1 MMTINKRNLALGAT
15 TMLLAATA
23 ILASGSH
30 LSKSVA
36 LLKSNPK
43 EVVEEVWQIVN
54 FSYVDG
60 TFNKKD
66 WNAIRKKYVT
76 KANYKTDAEA
86 YKGVRAMLKTL
97 GDPYTQFLDKKEYKD
112 MQLDT
117 AGNLIGV
124 GIQLTQDPKTKQLV
138 VVSPIEDTPAA
149 KAGIISK
156 DVIIKIDDKSTKG
169 MDVNKAVS
177 LIRGQENT
185 SVVLT
190 IKQGNQTI
198 RHKLL
203 RQKIEIHPVKAE
215 YRPNDLG
222 GIGYI
227 RLNQFSAN
235 APDEMSMAIKKME
248 AKKVNGYVLDLRGN
262 PGGLLYGAIDIA
274 KMWMNE
280 GIIVSTRNR
289 VGGCDGRSN
298 NCKQAADGS
307 ALTNKP
313 LVVLVDGGSA
323 SASEI
328 LSGALQD
335 NKRAQLVGSKTF
347 GKGLVQAVRPL
358 RDGSGLKVTIAKY
371 FTPSGKDINK
381 LGIKPDVNVPLS
393 KKDIKAL
400 MQDRKRL
407 ATKKD
412 PQYSKALVTL
422 QSQIARTT
430 KPTAEVPQPQPTVEV
445 SQPQTTLAVPDT
457 AK

>member
-1 MMTINKRNLALGAT
+1 MTINKRNLAIGAT
-15 TMLLAATA
+15 TILVAATA
-23 ILASGSH
+23 MLASGSH

-54 FSYVDG
+54 YSYVDG
-60 TFNKKD
+60 TYNKKD
-66 WNAIRKKYVT
+66 CNAIRKKYVT
-76 KANYKTDAEA
+76 RANYKTDAEA
-86 YKGVRAMLKTL
+86 YKGVREMLKTL
-97 GDPYTQFLDKKEYKD
+97 GDPYTQFLDKREF
-112 MQLDT
+112 QELRLDT
-117 AGNLIGV
+117 SGNLIGV
-124 GIQLTQDPKTKQLV
+124 GIQLTQDAKTKQLV

-156 DVIIKIDDKSTKG
+156 DVILRIDGKSTKG

-198 RHKLL
+198 QHKLL

-215 YRPNDLG
+215 YRSSELG

-227 RLNQFSAN
+227 RLNQFSSN
-235 APDEMSMAIKKME
+235 APEEMSAAIKKME
-248 AKKVNGYVLDLRGN
+248 AKKVNGYVLDLRSN

-274 KMWMNE
+274 RMWMNT
-280 GIIVSTRNR
+280 GAIVSTRNR
-289 VGGCDGRSN
+289 SGGCDGRSAD
-298 NCKQAADGS
+298 CKQIADGT

-313 LVVLVDGGSA
+313 LVVLVNGGSA

-335 NKRAQLVGSKTF
+335 NKRAQLVGEKTF

-358 RDGSGLKVTIAKY
+358 RDGTGLKVTIAKY
-371 FTPSGKDINK
+371 FTPNGKDINK
-381 LGIKPDVNVPLS
+381 LGIKPDVNVPLG
-393 KKDIKAL
+393 KKEIKAL

-407 ATKKD
+407 ATKRD
-412 PQYSKALVTL
+412 PQYAKALMAL
-422 QSQIARTT
+422 QSQIANQPVKQPATPQSQAPASAP
-430 KPTAEVPQPQPTVEV
+430 PTQ
-445 SQPQTTLAVPDT
+445 
-457 AK
+457 

>member
-1 MMTINKRNLALGAT
+1 MMTINRRNIAIGAT
-15 TMLLAATA
+15 TVLLAATA
-23 ILASGSH
+23 VVVSGGH

-54 FSYVDG
+54 YSYVDG

-66 WNAIRKKYVT
+66 WNAIRKKYVV

-86 YKGVRAMLKTL
+86 YKGVREMLKTL
-97 GDPYTQFLDKKEYKD
+97 GDPYTRFMDKKEFED
-112 MQLDT
+112 MRLDT
-117 AGNLIGV
+117 SGKLVGV

-156 DVIIKIDDKSTKG
+156 DVITRIDGKSTKG

-177 LIRGQENT
+177 LIRGKEGT
-185 SVVLT
+185 TVILT
-190 IKQGNQTI
+190 IKQGAQTI
-198 RHKLL
+198 EHKLL

-222 GIGYI
+222 GVGYI
-227 RLNQFSAN
+227 RLNQFSAS
-235 APDEMSMAIKKME
+235 APDEMGEAIKKME
-248 AKKVNGYVLDLRGN
+248 AKKVNGYVLDLRSN

-274 KMWMNE
+274 RMWMNE
-280 GIIVSTRNR
+280 GTIVSTKNR
-289 VGGCDGRSN
+289 SGGCDGRTAD
-298 NCKQAADGS
+298 CKQSADGS

-313 LVVLVDGGSA
+313 LVILVDGGSA
-323 SASEI
+323 SASEV

-358 RDGSGLKVTIAKY
+358 RDGSGMAVTIAKY
-371 FTPSGKDINK
+371 YTPSGKDINK
-381 LGIKPDVNVPLS
+381 LGIKPDVDVPLS
-393 KKDIKAL
+393 KKDIQAL
-400 MQDRKRL
+400 MKDRKRL
-407 ATKKD
+407 ATKQD
-412 PQYSKALVTL
+412 PQYAKALQTL
-422 QSQIARTT
+422 QIQIANQAN
-430 KPTAEVPQPQPTVEV
+430 KPTAVVPQ
-445 SQPQTTLAVPDT
+445 
-457 AK
+457 

>member
-1 MMTINKRNLALGAT
+1 MMTINKRNLAIGAT

-23 ILASGSH
+23 VLASGSH

-54 FSYVDG
+54 FSYVDS

-86 YKGVRAMLKTL
+86 YKGVREMLKTL
-97 GDPYTQFLDKKEYKD
+97 GDPYTQFLDKKEYRD

-190 IKQGNQTI
+190 IKQGNQII

-235 APDEMSMAIKKME
+235 AADEMSAAIRKME
-248 AKKVNGYVLDLRGN
+248 AKKVNGYILDLRGN

-274 KMWMNE
+274 RMWMNK
-280 GIIVSTRNR
+280 GTIVSTKNR
-289 VGGCDGRSN
+289 SGGCDGRSAD
-298 NCKQAADGS
+298 CKQAADGS
-307 ALTNKP
+307 ALTDKP

-381 LGIKPDVNVPLS
+381 QGIKPDVNVPLS

-407 ATKKD
+407 ATRQD
-412 PQYSKALVTL
+412 PQYSKALTIL
-422 QSQIARTT
+422 QGQIANRA
-430 KPTAEVPQPQPTVEV
+430 KPTAEEPQPQETAAVSQPPETVEV
-445 SQPQTTLAVPDT
+445 PT
-457 AK
+457 AQ

>member
-1 MMTINKRNLALGAT
+1 
-15 TMLLAATA
+15 MLLAATA
-23 ILASGSH
+23 VLASGSH

-54 FSYVDG
+54 FSYVDS

-86 YKGVRAMLKTL
+86 YKGVREMLKTL
-97 GDPYTQFLDKKEYKD
+97 GDPYTQFLDKKEYRD

-185 SVVLT
+185 SVILT
-190 IKQGNQTI
+190 IKQGNQII

-235 APDEMSMAIKKME
+235 APDEMSAAIRKME

-274 KMWMNE
+274 RMWMNK
-280 GIIVSTRNR
+280 GIIVSTKNR
-289 VGGCDGRSN
+289 AGGCDGRSAD
-298 NCKQAADGS
+298 CKQAADGS
-307 ALTNKP
+307 ALTDKP

-381 LGIKPDVNVPLS
+381 QGIKPDVNVPLS

-407 ATKKD
+407 ATRQD
-412 PQYSKALVTL
+412 PQYSKALTIL
-422 QSQIARTT
+422 QGQIANRA
-430 KPTAEVPQPQPTVEV
+430 KPTAEEPQPQETAAV
-445 SQPQTTLAVPDT
+445 SQPPADVEVP
-457 AK
+457 AAAQ

>member
-1 MMTINKRNLALGAT
+1 MMTINKRNLAIGAT
-15 TMLLAATA
+15 TMLVAATA
-23 ILASGSH
+23 MLASGSH

-54 FSYVDG
+54 YSYVDG

-66 WNAIRKKYVT
+66 WNAIRKKYVIR
-76 KANYKTDAEA
+76 ANYKTDAEA

-97 GDPYTQFLDKKEYKD
+97 GDPYTQFLDKREF
-112 MQLDT
+112 QELRLDT
-117 AGNLIGV
+117 SGNLIGV

-156 DVIIKIDDKSTKG
+156 DVILRIDGKSTKG
-169 MDVNKAVS
+169 MDVTKAVS

-185 SVVLT
+185 TVVLT

-198 RHKLL
+198 QHKLL

-215 YRPNDLG
+215 YRPSELG

-227 RLNQFSAN
+227 RLNQFSSN
-235 APDEMSMAIKKME
+235 APDEMSAAIKKME
-248 AKKVNGYVLDLRGN
+248 AKKVNGYVLDLRSN

-274 KMWMNE
+274 RMWMNK
-280 GIIVSTRNR
+280 GTIVSTRNR
-289 VGGCDGRSN
+289 SGGCDDRSAD
-298 NCKQAADGS
+298 CKQSADGT

-335 NKRAQLVGSKTF
+335 NQRAQLVGSKTF

-358 RDGSGLKVTIAKY
+358 RDGTGLKVTIAKY

-393 KKDIKAL
+393 KKEIKAL

-407 ATKKD
+407 ATKQD
-412 PQYSKALVTL
+412 PQYAKALTALQGQIANQPVKQPATP
-422 QSQIARTT
+422 QSQAPASAP
-430 KPTAEVPQPQPTVEV
+430 PTQ
-445 SQPQTTLAVPDT
+445 
-457 AK
+457 